1 MKRFN
6 FYLSLMLLLVFTA
19 ACSDEFDQPPMVVPT
34 AEHSPNMTIA
44 EFKAKHWQDARN
56 YIDTVTEDEII
67 HGWVTSSDESG
78 NIYKNLY
85 IMDESGQGLTI
96 SINQNSLFNNYRIG
110 QEIVLPL
117 KGYFVGK
124 YNGQQQLGYPQWY
137 QQGNAWEATFLPQA
151 MWESMVELNGLP
163 NPAMIDTLEIDL
175 ADIYNKSDVETQLK
189 YQGRL
194 VRINDVS
201 FSEADGVA
209 TYVEGDANTNRTL
222 IDDNNKTLTVR
233 NSNYADFKNDVMPKG
248 KIDVVGLLYYYGTNW
263 QLYLRSAGDVIAG
276 GAGGTKNMPL
286 TVTEAIA
293 AQNTG
298 VKGWVGGYVVGAV
311 TREVTTVSG
320 NGDIEWQAPTSLPL
334 TLVIADDAECKDYTK
349 CIVVS
354 LPQGSQ
360 FRIDANLVDN
370 AWLYK
375 QYIKVKGTFAT
386 YMGMAGI
393 TKNTGSTD
401 EYVLPAAPPKDGVL
415 TLEEGF
421 DSAIPAD
428 WFNVQLSGSN
438 NWYQRTF
445 DNNGYATMTGYNGK
459 NPPFDSWLITP
470 ALDIKN
476 ATSKI
481 FSFRT
486 QVAGYNST
494 TTVFEVYVLNSS
506 DPASASVKVK
516 LNPAIATAS
525 ATSTYSSWVQSGD
538 LDLSQWADGCYY
550 IGFRYYATE
559 AANYA
564 TWCVDDVK
572 FGLGGNTPPPTP
584 TPTATN
590 RGDFETMGDAQ
601 GQYSNF
607 TSTNGWVAT
616 NCCLLQGGTADSN
629 PTFQFIGYMTDSQ
642 TEFAKAPTLN
652 GKTTT
657 VGTLVSPVI
666 SGGMTKLTFNY
677 GAAFTETQLAFRV
690 DVKQN
695 GTVVKSWEVKPSNLT
710 VKTKYEFSEVCDIKG
725 DFTIEITN
733 LCPSAST
740 SNKDRVSIWN
750 LVWDP
755 AE

>member
-6 FYLSLMLLLVFTA
+6 FYLSLMLMLVFTA
-19 ACSDEFDQPPMVVPT
+19 ACSDEFDQPPMVIPT
-34 AEHSPNMTIA
+34 AEHHANMTIA

-56 YIDTVTEDEII
+56 YIDTVKDDEII

-96 SINQNSLFNNYRIG
+96 SINQTSLYNNYRIG
-110 QEIVLPL
+110 QEIVLPM

-137 QQGNAWEATFLPQA
+137 DPGSAWEATFLPQA
-151 MWESMVELNGLP
+151 MWESMVEINGLP
-163 NPAMIDTLEIDL
+163 NPSMIDTLEIDL
-175 ADIYNKSDVETQLK
+175 ADIYGKSDVETQLK
-189 YQGRL
+189 YQARL

-209 TYVEGDANTNRTL
+209 AYVDGDATTNRTL
-222 IDDNNKTLTVR
+222 IDDNNKTLLVR
-233 NSNYADFKNDVMPKG
+233 NSNYADFKNDILPQG
-248 KIDVVGLLYYYGTNW
+248 KIDVVGLLYFYGTSW
-263 QLYLRSAGDVIAG
+263 QLYLRSAGDVIPG

-286 TVTEAIA
+286 TVAEAIEL
-293 AQNTG
+293 QNSGT
-298 VKGWVGGYVVGAV
+298 KGWVGGYVVGAV
-311 TREVTTVSG
+311 GPEVTTVSG
-320 NGDIEWQAPTSLPL
+320 NDDIEWMAPATLPN
-334 TLVIADDAECKDYTK
+334 TLVIADDPECKDYTK
-349 CIVVS
+349 CLIVP

-370 AWLYK
+370 DWLYK
-375 QYIKVKGTFAT
+375 KYIKVKGAFANH
-386 YMGMAGI
+386 MGIASISG
-393 TKNTGSTD
+393 NTGSTD
-401 EYVLPAAPPKDGVL
+401 EYVLPAAPPKDGLL

-421 DSAIPAD
+421 EGSLPAD
-428 WFNVQLSGSN
+428 WFNVQISGSN

-445 DNNGYATMTGYNGK
+445 DNNGYATMTGHNGK
-459 NPPFDSWLITP
+459 NPPFDSWFITP

-476 ATSKI
+476 ATSKVLN
-481 FSFRT
+481 FRT

-506 DPASASVKVK
+506 DPSAATVKEK
-516 LNPAIATAS
+516 LNPAIAQAS
-525 ATSTYSSWVQSGD
+525 TTSTYSNWVNSGD
-538 LDLSQWADGCYY
+538 IDLSKWADGCYY
-550 IGFRYYATE
+550 IGFRYYAPE
-559 AANYA
+559 SENYA

-584 TPTATN
+584 AMSN

-629 PTFQFIGYMTDSQ
+629 PTFQFIGYMTGSE

-666 SGGMTKLTFNY
+666 SGGMKKLTFNY
-677 GAAFTETQLAFRV
+677 GAAFNEAQLAFRV
-690 DVKQN
+690 DVKQGGN
-695 GTVVKSWEVKPSNLT
+695 VVKSWEVRLST
-710 VKTKYEFSEVCDIKG
+710 VATKTKYEFSEACDING

-733 LCPSAST
+733 LCPSSST

-750 LVWDP
+750 LVW
-755 AE
+755 E

>member
-34 AEHSPNMTIA
+34 AEHHANMTIA

-96 SINQNSLFNNYRIG
+96 SINQNSLFNTYRIG
-110 QEIVLPL
+110 QEIVIPM

-137 QQGNAWEATFLPQA
+137 EQGSAWEATFLPQA

-175 ADIYNKSDVETQLK
+175 SEIYNKSDVETQLK
-189 YQGRL
+189 YQARL

-222 IDDNNKTLTVR
+222 IDDNNRTLTVR
-233 NSNYADFKNDVMPKG
+233 NSNYADFKNDVLPEG
-248 KIDVVGLLYYYGTNW
+248 KLDVVGLLYFYGTNW
-263 QLYLRSAGDVIAG
+263 QLYLRDVSDVISS
-276 GAGGTKNMPL
+276 GAGGSVNKPL
-286 TVTEAIA
+286 TVAEAID

-298 VKGWVGGYVVGAV
+298 IKGWVGGYVVGAV
-311 TREVTTVSG
+311 APEVTTVSG
-320 NGDIEWQAPTSLPL
+320 NDNIEWQAPTTLPT
-334 TLVIADDAECKDYTK
+334 TLLIADDPECKDYTK
-349 CIVVS
+349 CILVS

-360 FRIDANLVDN
+360 FRNDANLVDN

-393 TKNTGSTD
+393 TKNNGSTD
-401 EYVLPAAPPKDGVL
+401 EYRLPAAPFEGGV
-415 TLEEGF
+415 TQLEEGF
-421 DSAIPAD
+421 DSALPAD
-428 WFNVQLSGSN
+428 WTNVQVSGDKA
-438 NWYQRTF
+438 WYQTTF
-445 DNNGYATMTGYNGK
+445 QNNGYAAMTGYRGTQ
-459 NPPFDSWLITP
+459 PPFDAWLITP
-470 ALDIKN
+470 LLDIKN
-476 ATSKI
+476 ATSKTL
-481 FSFRT
+481 SFRT
-486 QVAGYNST
+486 QVAGYGST
-494 TTVFEVYVLNSS
+494 TSVFEVYILNSL
-506 DPASASVKVK
+506 DPTAASVKVK
-516 LNPAIATAS
+516 LNPAIAKPSTTA
-525 ATSTYSSWVQSGD
+525 TYSDWVQSGTI
-538 LDLSQWADGCYY
+538 DLSQWADGSYV
-550 IGFRYYATE
+550 IGFRFYATQD
-559 AANYA
+559 ANYA

-572 FGLGGNTPPPTP
+572 FGMGGDTPPTP